1 MDGDQDRGA
10 DQKRRVNDGDSP
22 NRPTGVLN
30 SDDAV
35 TAIGICVNLLVMLI
49 GALVCIVCF
58 DLLMLL
64 LRIGLH
70 LQAS

>member
-1 MDGDQDRGA
+1 MDDDQDQGA
-10 DQKRRVNDGDSP
+10 DHKRRDDDGVSRHQP
-22 NRPTGVLN
+22 ARRLT
-30 SDDAV
+30 SDDVATV
-35 TAIGICVNLLVMLI
+35 IGICVNLLVMLI